1 MGFKW
6 TLLPSWFMVV
16 AVLLVVSSTARNLFQ
31 VITKATHSIGAF
43 FGGVEVKVPIDQSQR
58 RS

>member
-1 MGFKW
+1 
-6 TLLPSWFMVV
+6 MVHGRRC
-16 AVLLVVSSTARNLFQ
+16 LTSSIISARNLFQ
-31 VITKATHSIGAF
+31 VIAKATHSIGAF